1 MKLEIKEKPTKN
13 FYNEILYVQTNYKKI
28 LKNPSKKVKKL
39 TTSILLYLLTALVA
53 ILISLYFYMQDKPHN
68 IFQYYAF
75 FFLILFIF
83 AFFYLLLV
91 NRRLNQLVDY
101 SKKNQST
108 ISIDNN
114 NISLIKDK
122 STVSITWDSL
132 QSIVINKYS
141 IIFLPKDISSL
152 YIAINTEYKEEIL
165 KVIKKYKKE
174 KLIQDNNK

>member
-39 TTSILLYLLTALVA
+39 TTSILLYLLTSIIA

-83 AFFYLLLV
+83 GLSFLL
-91 NRRLNQLVDY
+91 
-101 SKKNQST
+101 
-108 ISIDNN
+108 
-114 NISLIKDK
+114 
-122 STVSITWDSL
+122 
-132 QSIVINKYS
+132 
-141 IIFLPKDISSL
+141 IIISSGFS
-152 YIAINTEYKEEIL
+152 
-165 KVIKKYKKE
+165 KVSV
-174 KLIQDNNK
+174 